1 MIEQFDEQLASDEP
15 GGDDDFERSD
25 LPRVARLGR
34 GQQARLL
41 AFAAAALFFV
51 AAWVP
56 WLVGAY
62 CSGGVYCPTG
72 GGQAAYAYVD
82 GSFILPLLAR
92 RLLNLPADSALRPS
106 FVILN
111 AAVSVLWATL
121 TGLGIVLA
129 PLLWRRSDSRA
140 ARRATHAYGI
150 WLALASLLGVAQLGL
165 LATHLAAPTGAYV
178 WRLGAGVPLMA
189 LALGGGWG
197 AWLQLRRAPPAA
209 RPAPL
214 DDGGAARTRL
224 WTLAA
229 ALATLGVAV
238 WALGF
243 FAIPW
248 AADNCAAI
256 PFSLNHFVDGYCAGL
271 DSGDALSTL
280 LGRRLSS
287 AMWNVSV
294 ALYPLYGLLLAGAWL
309 AVLAVWRGGAAL
321 AARGWVACWLLA
333 ATGCA
338 LLASRGVAVII
349 TQAPLL
355 SSDSA
360 GAWRRASGIPVTL
373 AGLLLAWAGL
383 LLLERAAA
391 GTQGPHS

>member
-15 GGDDDFERSD
+15 GDGDDFERSD

-34 GQQARLL
+34 GWQARLL

-51 AAWVP
+51 ASWVP
-56 WLVGAY
+56 WLV
-62 CSGGVYCPTG
+62 VYSSNG
-72 GGQAAYAYVD
+72 GGQAAYVYVD

-92 RLLNLPADSALRPS
+92 RLLNLSAASAARPS

-111 AAVSVLWATL
+111 AAVSVLWVAL

-129 PLLWRRSDSRA
+129 PLLWRRAGSRA
-140 ARRATHAYGI
+140 ARWATRAYGI
-150 WLALASLLGVAQLGL
+150 WLALALFLGSAQLGL
-165 LATHLAAPTGAYV
+165 LATRLAPPTAAYG

-197 AWLQLRRAPPAA
+197 AWLRLRHALPAA
-209 RPAPL
+209 RPAHL
-214 DDGGAARTRL
+214 DNGGATRT
-224 WTLAA
+224 WPQTLAA

-271 DSGDALSTL
+271 DSGDALSAL

-294 ALYPLYGLLLAGAWL
+294 ALYPLYGLLLAGAML
-309 AVLAVWRGGAAL
+309 AILAVWRGGAAL

-349 TQAPLL
+349 THAPLL

-373 AGLLLAWAGL
+373 AGLLLAWVGL

-391 GTQGPHS
+391 GTQSPHS

>member
-1 MIEQFDEQLASDEP
+1 VIEQFDEQLASDEP
-15 GGDDDFERSD
+15 GDGDDFERSD
-25 LPRVARLGR
+25 LPRVARLGWGR
-34 GQQARLL
+34 QARLL

-51 AAWVP
+51 AAWIP
-56 WLVGAY
+56 WLVG
-62 CSGGVYCPTG
+62 VYSADG
-72 GGQAAYAYVD
+72 GGQANYMYVD

-92 RLLNLPADSALRPS
+92 RLLNLSAASAARLS

-111 AAVSVLWATL
+111 AAVSVLWAAL

-129 PLLWRRSDSRA
+129 PLLWRQAGSHA
-140 ARRATHAYGI
+140 ARWATHAYGV

-165 LATHLAAPTGAYV
+165 LATSLAPPTAAYG

-197 AWLQLRRAPPAA
+197 AWLQLRRAPLAA

-214 DDGGAARTRL
+214 DDGGAARTRP

-294 ALYPLYGLLLAGAWL
+294 ALYPLYGLLLAGALL

-321 AARGWVACWLLA
+321 AARGWVACWLMA

-338 LLASRGVAVII
+338 LLASHGVAVII
-349 TQAPLL
+349 SQAPLS

-373 AGLLLAWAGL
+373 AGLLLAWVGL

-391 GTQGPHS
+391 GTQSPHS

>member
-1 MIEQFDEQLASDEP
+1 VIEQFDEQLASDDP

-25 LPRVARLGR
+25 LPRVARLGW

-56 WLVGAY
+56 WLVG
-62 CSGGVYCPTG
+62 VYSADG
-72 GGQAAYAYVD
+72 GGQATYVYVD
-82 GSFILPLLAR
+82 GSFILPLLAK
-92 RLLNLPADSALRPS
+92 RLLNLPADSAARPS

-111 AAVSVLWATL
+111 AAVSVLWAAL

-129 PLLWRRSDSRA
+129 PLLWRQAGSRA
-140 ARRATHAYGI
+140 ARWATQAYGI

-197 AWLQLRRAPPAA
+197 AWLRLRRAPPTA
-209 RPAPL
+209 RPAPV
-214 DDGGAARTRL
+214 DDGGAARTRP
-224 WTLAA
+224 WTRAA

-248 AADNCAAI
+248 AADNCTAI

-294 ALYPLYGLLLAGAWL
+294 ALYPLYGLLLAGALL

-355 SSDSA
+355 SFDSA

>member
-1 MIEQFDEQLASDEP
+1 VIEQFDEQLASDEP
-15 GGDDDFERSD
+15 GGGDDFERSD
-25 LPRVARLGR
+25 LPHVPRLGP
-34 GQQARLL
+34 GLQARLL

-51 AAWVP
+51 AAWFP
-56 WLVGAY
+56 WLVG
-62 CSGGVYCPTG
+62 VYSSDG
-72 GGQAAYAYVD
+72 GGQAEYVYVD

-92 RLLNLPADSALRPS
+92 RLLNLSAASVARPS

-111 AAVSVLWATL
+111 AAVSVLWVAL

-129 PLLWRRSDSRA
+129 PLLWRRAGSRA
-140 ARRATHAYGI
+140 ARWATHAYGI
-150 WLALASLLGVAQLGL
+150 WLALASLLGAAQLGL
-165 LATHLAAPTGAYV
+165 LATHIAPSTAAR
-178 WRLGAGVPLMA
+178 WQLGAGVPLMA

-197 AWLQLRRAPPAA
+197 GWLRLRRAPP
-209 RPAPL
+209 PAPPAPV
-214 DDGGAARTRL
+214 DHGGGARTRPQ
-224 WTLAA
+224 TLAA

-294 ALYPLYGLLLAGAWL
+294 ALYPLYGLLLAGALL

-338 LLASRGVAVII
+338 LLASRGVAMII
-349 TQAPLL
+349 AQAPLL
-355 SSDSA
+355 SFDSA

-391 GTQGPHS
+391 GTQSLHS

>member
-1 MIEQFDEQLASDEP
+1 VIEQFDEQLASDEP
-15 GGDDDFERSD
+15 GDGDDFERSD
-25 LPRVARLGR
+25 LPRVARLGWGR
-34 GQQARLL
+34 QARLL

-56 WLVGAY
+56 WLVG
-62 CSGGVYCPTG
+62 VYSADG
-72 GGQAAYAYVD
+72 GGQADYVYVD

-92 RLLNLPADSALRPS
+92 RLLNLSAASAARPS
-106 FVILN
+106 LVILN
-111 AAVSVLWATL
+111 AAVSVLWVAL

-129 PLLWRRSDSRA
+129 PLLWRQAGSRA
-140 ARRATHAYGI
+140 ARWATHAYGI

-165 LATHLAAPTGAYV
+165 LATPLAPPTAAYG

-197 AWLQLRRAPPAA
+197 AWLRLRRAPLAA

-214 DDGGAARTRL
+214 DDGGAARTRPQ
-224 WTLAA
+224 TLAA

-248 AADNCAAI
+248 AADNCTAI

-280 LGRRLSS
+280 LGRRLGS

-294 ALYPLYGLLLAGAWL
+294 ALYPLYGLLLAGALL

-349 TQAPLL
+349 SQAPLL

-373 AGLLLAWAGL
+373 AGLLLAWVGL
-383 LLLERAAA
+383 LLLERTAA
-391 GTQGPHS
+391 GTQSPHS